1 MPRSR
6 SWRRLGLGF
15 LPGKKKE
22 GEESK
27 WTRAASLTSK
37 GGQGARGAAVEAV
50 VGRGHG
56 DRDPTVATGTMEL
69 TGGSPLSGF

>member
-1 MPRSR
+1 MA
-6 SWRRLGLGF
+6 RLGLGF
-15 LPGKKKE
+15 LQGKKKE
-22 GEESK
+22 GRRGRWS
-27 WTRAASLTSK
+27 RGSLLASK